1 MPQLG
6 WARNLLRKQTDTAIT
21 RLMYESGSVF
31 ALFWNILR
39 NQLPGEVNGDFES
52 WLQENQM
59 LRMDTKGSQTRV
71 QGVYT
76 VKYGD
81 DLFVFNGVDMPP
93 PSGVF
98 GTNYSRCVGDR
109 WHCASGK

>member
-6 WARNLLRKQTDTAIT
+6 WAQNLLWKQTNTTVT
-21 RLMYESGSVF
+21 RLIYKSGSVF
-31 ALFWNILR
+31 ALFWNILQ
-39 NQLPGEVNGDFES
+39 NQLPKEVNSNFEL
-52 WLQENQM
+52 WLQETQM
-59 LRMDTKGSQTRV
+59 LRMDTKGSQTTV

-81 DLFVFNGVDMPP
+81 DSFVFYGVDMPP

-98 GTNYSRCVGDR
+98 GTNYSRCVGDG
-109 WHCASGK
+109 WHCAPGK